1 MDIKEVRAN
10 AKERMKGFC
19 RVCPV
24 CDGRACAGETPGM
37 GGIGTGSAFMNN
49 VAALAGIRL
58 NMRLIHEVKKP
69 VTETEVLG
77 FRLRLPVLA
86 APIGGTSFNMGGALS
101 EAEYARAI
109 GSGCREAGI
118 VGCVGDGAP
127 DELHEAGN
135 AAITAE
141 GGWGIPFIKPW
152 EGEELE
158 RKMCRAAATGTRVLG
173 MDIDAAG
180 LIALAR
186 MGRPVSPKTCAEL
199 AAIVDRSHELGMK
212 FVLKGIMTVE
222 DAIAAERAGCDGIV
236 VSNHGGRAL
245 DHTPGTIEVLPAI
258 AAQVKGRMAVLM
270 DGGIRDGLDVLKALA
285 FGADAVL
292 IGRPFCLAA
301 VGGGSE
307 GVKLTA
313 DHLYNQLVRS
323 MVLTGCPSVREAGRH
338 LVSTAHLA

>member
-37 GGIGTGSAFMNN
+37 GGIGTGSAFKNN
-49 VAALAGIRL
+49 VAALAGVRL

-109 GSGCREAGI
+109 VSGCREAGI

-127 DELHEAGN
+127 DELHEAG
-135 AAITAE
+135 E
-141 GGWGIPFIKPW
+141 
-152 EGEELE
+152 
-158 RKMCRAAATGTRVLG
+158 CRHHRRRRLGDSVHQAVGRRGTGAQDVQGRSHRNPCARYG
-173 MDIDAAG
+173 HRRSR

-222 DAIAAERAGCDGIV
+222 DAIAAERAGCDG
-236 VSNHGGRAL
+236 HRGFQPRRRL
-245 DHTPGTIEVLPAI
+245 
-258 AAQVKGRMAVLM
+258 
-270 DGGIRDGLDVLKALA
+270 
-285 FGADAVL
+285 
-292 IGRPFCLAA
+292 
-301 VGGGSE
+301 
-307 GVKLTA
+307 
-313 DHLYNQLVRS
+313 
-323 MVLTGCPSVREAGRH
+323 
-338 LVSTAHLA
+338 

>member
-1 MDIKEVRAN
+1 MSKVA
-10 AKERMKGFC
+10 
-19 RVCPV
+19 VV
-24 CDGRACAGETPGM
+24 YWS
-37 GGIGTGSAFMNN
+37 GTGNTQSMADA
-49 VAALAGIRL
+49 VIAGITGKGGEAVL
-58 NMRLIHEVKKP
+58 LTATEFDSGMIDSFDAIAFGCPSMGSEQLEESEFEPMFESCESKLSGKKIALFGSYGWGDGEWMRNWE
-69 VTETEVLG
+69 E
-77 FRLRLPVLA
+77 R
-86 APIGGTSFNMGGALS
+86 
-101 EAEYARAI
+101 
-109 GSGCREAGI
+109 
-118 VGCVGDGAP
+118 CVGDGAP

-338 LVSTAHLA
+338 LVSTAPLA